1 VSHAVLQRT
10 VVRMLYDPEF
20 ARRVYADRDTALDGL
35 DLTAA
40 ERAALVRPDA
50 RAYAT
55 DAHRRARALHGLLE
69 EFAAAATLFAA
80 ASGDVRRL
88 DAFFSSPEFHACIT
102 GRGSL
107 AAAFGVY
114 LADIGTIDARI
125 APIAALEAA
134 VAALRR
140 APVPAPS
147 SGAAWILSPHHP
159 VIELPGG
166 TLALFQSLMNQ
177 MRSAN
182 CNLVEFLLARPT
194 RGFSASLDMATPE
207 FLLLELAADDVRVE
221 PVPAALGQLLAF
233 ARGPARSRE
242 TLLIRARELGA
253 EGLEADD
260 ILDDLI
266 ADGVLVACPYL
277 HGPTS

>member
-1 VSHAVLQRT
+1 VSHAVVQRT

-20 ARRVYADRDTALDGL
+20 ARRVYADRDAALDGL

-50 RAYAT
+50 RAYGT

-88 DAFFSSPEFHACIT
+88 DAFFSAPEFHECII

-107 AAAFGVY
+107 AAAFGAY
-114 LADIGTIDARI
+114 LAGAGTIDARV

-140 APVPAPS
+140 ASAPAAS
-147 SGAAWILSPHHP
+147 TGEAWILSPHHP

-166 TLALFQSLMNQ
+166 TLALFQSLMNRV
-177 MRSAN
+177 RSAN
-182 CNLVEFLLARPT
+182 CNLVEFLLAPPARNL
-194 RGFSASLDMATPE
+194 SDSLDAAAPE
-207 FLLLELAADDVRVE
+207 FLLLERAADEVHVE

-242 TLLIRARELGA
+242 ALVIRARELGA

-260 ILDDLI
+260 ILEELI